1 MAQALH
7 LDIPT
12 PSKLTEARES
22 LCEAAI
28 LVSDVKL
35 LFVDSGDYAMAARL
49 KDIQG
54 RLADEV
60 QAIERLIEQA
70 GSSPLKRRD
79 CALTCMAVT
88 RRGRSRGQ
96 GRALSM
102 VSQHLSQGVPQSQ
115 SLHHELLT
123 SSQLQSAPQGGIY
136 GRYPI
141 RNSAGPA

>member
-12 PSKLTEARES
+12 PSKLTEALES

-28 LVSDVKL
+28 LVSDVKSL
-35 LFVDSGDYAMAARL
+35 LVDSGDFAMAARL

-70 GSSPLKRRD
+70 GSSLLKRRD

-88 RRGRSRGQ
+88 RRGRS
-96 GRALSM
+96 ALSF
-102 VSQHLSQGVPQSQ
+102 
-115 SLHHELLT
+115 T
-123 SSQLQSAPQGGIY
+123 SPQLQSATQGGIY
-136 GRYPI
+136 GQHPI
-141 RNSAGPA
+141 RNPAGRA

>member
-28 LVSDVKL
+28 LVSDVKSL
-35 LFVDSGDYAMAARL
+35 LVDSGDFAMAARL

-70 GSSPLKRRD
+70 GSSPLKRGD
-79 CALTCMAVT
+79 GALMCMAVT

-141 RNSAGPA
+141 RNSADRA

>member
-22 LCEAAI
+22 LCEAAL
-28 LVSDVKL
+28 LVSDVKSL
-35 LFVDSGDYAMAARL
+35 LVDSGDYAMAARL

-79 CALTCMAVT
+79 CALSCMAVT
-88 RRGRSRGQ
+88 RRGRS
-96 GRALSM
+96 ALSFP
-102 VSQHLSQGVPQSQ
+102 SP
-115 SLHHELLT
+115 
-123 SSQLQSAPQGGIY
+123 QLQSVPQGGLY
-136 GRYPI
+136 GQYPI
-141 RNSAGPA
+141 RNPAGRA